1 MKTSLRIVA
10 CLTIIFG
17 LWACERPESPNFQ
30 VNHAIEAPLTV
41 NQTYEFLG
49 GSEALIDSTS
59 EDFADLFSTNSNG
72 LVQLSKEQEFD
83 FGDLNDAIPE
93 VNVPAT
99 TVNPQVGEIG
109 LTNFNSGSGNVG
121 SAGFQ
126 SVTGFSSPSQG
137 QQIPG
142 GATPGTVNID
152 FSTDYFQSATIK
164 EDGDLQLSLTNN
176 LGFNIDE
183 LEITLNSGSTT
194 VGSTTIGTDGDPND
208 NFDHNTTETST
219 ITIPASTQLSDLN
232 VDISANWD
240 TQNMQE
246 EGDNLVVNDVTG
258 QNLMASQVSAA
269 IESQSFNTNGSS
281 SVNNNNFEFRE
292 SDDRIV
298 LSNSTQNVNE
308 LTLDID
314 NQIGI
319 GIQSLNITFP
329 EIEDSQGNAFTINMT
344 DISANE
350 SQSKT
355 YDISQHSITSET
367 VTYSVSA
374 QTENTQQN
382 DNVVTIAED
391 DELVANVSLQGL
403 DIGRANGYI
412 VPKEV
417 LLNTDVTNDGRE
429 NLDVF
434 NDQEAEITNVDG
446 ISEIS
451 DRISDITFENPTFLT
466 KYLTNLGVNTT
477 IYAAIV
483 GTDSKGNTIYL
494 TGKDGSKYDVSANE
508 IPLGLEANGV
518 QLTEDQVIK
527 FTIEQ
532 AGNPSPNQGE
542 EGQNEFNSSN
552 TNASE
557 FFSNLPTAIRFAG
570 IAHVNDDQSSGEIV
584 NPVIFDPTLNFD
596 LPFNFSANNASF
608 KDTMDA
614 DLGDLPGSDSDQQL
628 SEATFTINYENGLP
642 LDLDLSVYML
652 DENGNEV
659 THKAGIE
666 ISAASTNN
674 DGFVEE
680 GSVNEN
686 KMEITFT
693 EEELQNLNQ
702 TRSLVLDVGLNT
714 PQQNAVK
721 IRASDTIKF
730 YMDMKVQITS
740 TVN

>member
-41 NQTYEFLG
+41 NKTYEFLG

-99 TVNPQVGEIG
+99 TVNPHVGEIS

-121 SAGFQ
+121 SASFQ
-126 SVTGFSSPSQG
+126 DVTGFSPPAEGTNVPAGS
-137 QQIPG
+137 
-142 GATPGTVNID
+142 TPGTHNISFNTD
-152 FSTDYFQSATIK
+152 FFQSAVIK
-164 EDGDLQLSLTNN
+164 EDGSLELTMTNN
-176 LGFNIDE
+176 LGLNLDQ
-183 LEITLNSGSTT
+183 LTITLNSDNET
-194 VGSTTIGTDGDPND
+194 VGNATVNNFDDIDGQTNVRIATIDIPSGVSATNPLENLNADISVSWSSQQKKDGDE
-208 NFDHNTTETST
+208 F
-219 ITIPASTQLSDLN
+219 
-232 VDISANWD
+232 
-240 TQNMQE
+240 
-246 EGDNLVVNDVTG
+246 LVNSIAG
-258 QNLMASQVSAA
+258 QNLVASQVSAA
-269 IESQSFNTNGSS
+269 IESQSFNTNGSTT
-281 SVNNNNFEFRE
+281 VNNNNFEFRQ
-292 SDDRIV
+292 SDDEIV
-298 LSNSTQNVNE
+298 LSDSTQNVNQ
-308 LTLDID
+308 LTLDIT
-314 NQIGI
+314 NNIGI

-494 TGKDGSKYDVSANE
+494 TGKDGSKYDASANE

-518 QLTEDQVIK
+518 QLTENQVIK

-570 IAHVNDDQSSGEIV
+570 IARVNDDQSSGEIV

-666 ISAASTNN
+666 ISAASTNS

-686 KMEITFT
+686 KTEITFT